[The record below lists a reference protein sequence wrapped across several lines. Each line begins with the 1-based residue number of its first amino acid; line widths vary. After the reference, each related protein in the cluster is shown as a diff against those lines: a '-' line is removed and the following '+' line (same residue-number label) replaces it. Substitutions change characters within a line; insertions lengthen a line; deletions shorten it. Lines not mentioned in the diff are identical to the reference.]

1 MDTNVIFLV
10 AADKALGMAATRS
23 QQFVVKQIC
32 CLVSYQLKYFLCVW
46 LPFQMCILIVILS
59 GYEHTDTSNY
69 TWLQKQTIDRTEF
82 HCDKGSEKKQCDKTL
97 PQAFQKS

>member
-10 AADKALGMAATRS
+10 AADKALGMEATRS

-46 LPFQMCILIVILS
+46 LPCQMCILIVILS
-59 GYEHTDTSNY
+59 GYEHTDTSSY

-82 HCDKGSEKKQCDKTL
+82 HCDKGSEKNTV
-97 PQAFQKS
+97 

>member
-1 MDTNVIFLV
+1 MIFLATV
-10 AADKALGMAATRS
+10 DKALGMAAICS

-46 LPFQMCILIVILS
+46 LPFQVCIPIVIFR
-59 GYEHTDTSNY
+59 GYEHIDTLNY

-82 HCDKGSEKKQCDKTL
+82 HCDKGSEKNTMR
-97 PQAFQKS
+97 